1 MPLWK
6 ICKSNFWE
14 TDHVCDG
21 RLHCS
26 PSFCH
31 TPILN
36 LNSCRFFYGSDDR
49 DIFADDNL
57 WYDAECWW
65 VYSAKKQWMLCCLFA
80 IFRHFRVF
88 SSDRFPLNW
97 SRYILKE
104 RASISEFQSSIT
116 NNKVNQQ
123 CDDAGGWIMVL
134 MVMIMMVMSSI
145 WLSNST
151 SHASCTQ
158 SWCNNLKD

>member
-1 MPLWK
+1 MFVMEDFIVHPVFVILPFWIK
-6 ICKSNFWE
+6 ILAEFFMEVMIVTFLLMIISDMMLSADE
-14 TDHVCDG
+14 Y
-21 RLHCS
+21 
-26 PSFCH
+26 
-31 TPILN
+31 ILQ
-36 LNSCRFFYGSDDR
+36 
-49 DIFADDNL
+49 
-57 WYDAECWW
+57 
-65 VYSAKKQWMLCCLFA
+65 KKQWMLCCLFA

-158 SWCNNLKD
+158 SWCNNLKG